1 MQLLFDKMDKAE
13 IINQI
18 KQNEIVPIVRT
29 SSETEAEEIIEKI
42 RLKGFRFLEI
52 TLTTPNAVKLIEKFS
67 AAPELIVG
75 AGTVTDTEA
84 AKKCIASG
92 AKFIVSPCFNLEVVD
107 YCRQNSVTVIPGA
120 LTPTEIFTA
129 HQAGADLVKVF
140 PVSAVGGAGYI
151 KAIKSV
157 FPQIS
162 IMATGGISLENAPE
176 FFSVGTAAVGIGKLF

>member
-1 MQLLFDKMDKAE
+1 MQLLLDKMDKAE
-13 IINQI
+13 IIDQI

-29 SSETEAEEIIEKI
+29 STEIEAEEIIEKI

-52 TLTTPNAVKLIEKFS
+52 TLTTPNAVNLIEKFS
-67 AAPELIVG
+67 AKQDFIVG
-75 AGTVTDTEA
+75 AGTVTDLMA
-84 AKKCIASG
+84 AERCLAAG
-92 AKFIVSPCFNLEVVD
+92 AKFIVSPCFNPDVID
-107 YCRQNSVTVIPGA
+107 FCNSNSVTVIPGA
-120 LTPTEIFTA
+120 LTPTEIFAA

-162 IMATGGISLENAPE
+162 IMATGGISIENAPE